1 MASEEQ
7 YNEVFKVIIKAIQKA
22 DMGMVPDEEI
32 FEIKEWIHANKPE
45 LLVE

>member
-7 YNEVFKVIIKAIQKA
+7 YNEIFKVIIEAIRKS
-22 DMGMVPDEEI
+22 DMGELPFDEI
-32 FEIKEWIHANKPE
+32 AEIKEWIHANKSE